1 MYNYIKENRLKVLL
15 IPLIVY
21 WIILFIGTTLPSPQY
36 VDVFQISDK
45 IKHFG
50 AYLILAVL
58 LGLNLHFQEKWKVV
72 AQNFLKY
79 TFIICIVYGL
89 IDELHQIF
97 VPNRSG
103 EFLDWVADLLGTI
116 VGILIIKLFLSLI
129 KNKSAQI
136 ETT

>member
-1 MYNYIKENRLKVLL
+1 MYNYIKENRLKVLT
-15 IPLIVY
+15 IPLILY
-21 WIILFIGTTLPSPQY
+21 WIILFIATTLPSTPY
-36 VDVFQISDK
+36 VDVFDISDK

-58 LGLNLHFQEKWKVV
+58 LGLNLHFQEKWKGVT
-72 AQNFLKY
+72 QNFLKF
-79 TFIICIVYGL
+79 TFIICIFYGL

-103 EFLDWVADLLGTI
+103 EFLDWVADLIGTI
-116 VGILIIKLFLSLI
+116 VGILIIKIFLTII
-129 KNKSAQI
+129 KNKSTQI